1 MKNELFRREALLH
14 SASSKFGES
23 IFYQPLSLRVMVL
36 SVVFVFL
43 FFVTFA
49 AFAELKQSE
58 RVRGVLAFREG
69 EVKLYASRP
78 GVVSELHVSD
88 GDIVAAGDVLAT
100 MVTAGTDETGNR
112 IIDGLLSN
120 LELQIDRHHTLLEV
134 LEQREAAETAR
145 LQRRIEVLAQEKRL
159 VLDEHQMLVLRL
171 EIAEQD
177 FLTNRKLYETSA
189 ISKREYN
196 QARSTWYGLQQQS
209 KASLLAAQL
218 REGAITDARE
228 QQNLLPISFKEERL
242 ALESNLL
249 QLRQRSDE
257 LRTQGRFSIT
267 APVAGRI
274 TNLITT
280 TGDLLEPRS
289 PFVTVSPLDNTL
301 EARLYLPSRSRG
313 DIMPEQLV
321 MLSYDAFPYQTHGS
335 FQAEINTIAAVVLDP
350 REHLI
355 PLELNE
361 PVYLARARLM
371 QQTVGEPGSGA
382 QLRSGMQFTADIV
395 TGRETILQRV
405 MSPLSGLGRKL

>member
-1 MKNELFRREALLH
+1 
-14 SASSKFGES
+14 
-23 IFYQPLSLRVMVL
+23 MVL

-69 EVKLYASRP
+69 EVKLYVSRP

-100 MVTAGTDETGNR
+100 MVTAGTDETGNS
-112 IIDGLLSN
+112 ITDGLLSN
-120 LELQIDRHHTLLEV
+120 LALQIDRHQTLLEV
-134 LEQREAAETAR
+134 LVQREAVEAAR

-177 FLTNRKLYETSA
+177 YLTNRKLYETSA
-189 ISKREYN
+189 ISKREYD

-218 REGAITDARE
+218 REGAITDARQ

-249 QLRQRSDE
+249 QLQQRRDE
-257 LRTQGRFSIT
+257 LKTQGRFSIT

-274 TNLITT
+274 TNLVTT

-289 PFVTVSPLDNTL
+289 PFVTVSPLDITL

-313 DIMPEQLV
+313 GIMPEQLV

-335 FQAEINTIAAVVLDP
+335 FQAEINTIAATVLDP

-355 PLELNE
+355 PLELTE

>member
-1 MKNELFRREALLH
+1 
-14 SASSKFGES
+14 
-23 IFYQPLSLRVMVL
+23 MVL

-69 EVKLYASRP
+69 EVKLYVSRP
-78 GVVSELHVSD
+78 GVVSELHVRD

-100 MVTAGTDETGNR
+100 MVTAGTDETGNS
-112 IIDGLLSN
+112 ITDGLLSN
-120 LELQIDRHHTLLEV
+120 LALQIDRHQTLLEV
-134 LEQREAAETAR
+134 LVQREAVEAAR

-177 FLTNRKLYETSA
+177 YLTNRKLYETSA
-189 ISKREYN
+189 ISKREYD

-218 REGAITDARE
+218 REGAITDARQ

-249 QLRQRSDE
+249 QLQQRRDE
-257 LRTQGRFSIT
+257 LKTQGRFSIT

-274 TNLITT
+274 TNLVTT

-289 PFVTVSPLDNTL
+289 PFVTVSPLDSTL

-313 DIMPEQLV
+313 GIMPEQLV

-335 FQAEINTIAAVVLDP
+335 FQAEINTIAATVLDP

-355 PLELNE
+355 PLELTE